1 MSRTI
6 ESIQV
11 ILKKVGLMSPASQ
24 VDGVTA
30 ILSDG
35 SELELQ
41 VKDLT
46 YSLDADNRPV
56 VNMTMYTPFETVY
69 KTGD

>member
-46 YSLDADNRPV
+46 YSNFR
-56 VNMTMYTPFETVY
+56 
-69 KTGD
+69 